1 MICHIDYKDLSS
13 LSGLV
18 NAHCKIENGG
28 NFIFLLKKE
37 RPKSN
42 LQNVTPTGWS
52 WSAYVDCV
60 TDKKFKTSHK
70 INSLPK
76 LTGCFCWAVPHIG
89 DTINILSKQNDER
102 KNPFRE

>member
-52 WSAYVDCV
+52 
-60 TDKKFKTSHK
+60 
-70 INSLPK
+70 
-76 LTGCFCWAVPHIG
+76 
-89 DTINILSKQNDER
+89 
-102 KNPFRE
+102 